1 VGGRDS
7 APGEGV
13 ERLSG
18 NLSCLEWCVVKR
30 DPATHSQPSCLIRLS
45 KPSERLGLFRDRDLG
60 LELNHIRLR
69 RRDDLVSG
77 ASEV

>member
-1 VGGRDS
+1 
-7 APGEGV
+7 V

-18 NLSCLEWCVVKR
+18 NLSCLEWCAVKR

-45 KPSERLGLFRDRDLG
+45 KPSERLGLFRDQDLG
-60 LELNHIRLR
+60 LELNHIGLR